1 MKPPCSFQITGGACC
16 RQSRCNGNGCLCLGI
31 DREWVLGV
39 RGCGRAITR
48 RFWFLLVKVLSSVW
62 AHAELIEF
70 NNTDQA
76 PAELIEY

>member
-1 MKPPCSFQITGGACC
+1 MKPPCSCQITGGACC
-16 RQSRCNGNGCLCLGI
+16 RQSRCNGNGCFCLSI
-31 DREWVLGV
+31 DRGWVLGV

-48 RFWFLLVKVLSSVW
+48 RFWYRSCASV